1 MHMNKCKYCGVL
13 IDEDENKCP
22 LCNRNGEEFKGGATN
37 VWYPAYGKTVTVPQF
52 SFASKVLLFI
62 SITVVSICVLIN
74 MLTGIKN
81 PWSLFVVCPVLYLQ
95 LLINNTILSKMRAG
109 TKILLQIIGI
119 SGFLFFMDLLSGF
132 YRWSVNIVIPFLL
145 ISGTFLITLI
155 VVKKNM
161 LWNEYVGYI
170 IAMIFL
176 GFLPVILYLTG
187 VANEIWA
194 SAVSALY
201 SFLTTIGML
210 VFSNKKFKKE
220 MTRRFH
226 I

>member
-1 MHMNKCKYCGVL
+1 MNKCKHCGVF
-13 IDEDENKCP
+13 IEDEKRCP
-22 LCNRNGEEFKGGATN
+22 LCSRNIGEAGEGAKN
-37 VWYPAYGKTVTVPQF
+37 VWYPSYGKTETVPQLN
-52 SFASKVLLFI
+52 FAGKVFFFI
-62 SITVVSICVLIN
+62 SIAVMSICILIN
-74 MLTGIKN
+74 ILSGIGN
-81 PWSLFVVCPVLYLQ
+81 PWSLFVIFPVLYLQ
-95 LLINNTILSKMRAG
+95 LLINNTILSKIRAG
-109 TKILLQIIGI
+109 TKIILQVMGT
-119 SGFLFFMDLLSGF
+119 SCFLFFIDLLSGF

-145 ISGTFLITLI
+145 IAGTFLITVI
-155 VVKKNM
+155 VIKRKM

-176 GFLPVILYLTG
+176 GFLPVFLYLTG
-187 VANEIWA
+187 VADEIWA

-210 VFSNKKFKKE
+210 VFANKKFKKE